1 MSKPLSDPKGF
12 SLNQLLYNSVIGFL
26 SLLLIA
32 LLVALATR
40 LIYPRIVNNRVESN
54 SQLISNVIQ
63 IEVLNGCGI
72 NGIARSYTE
81 VLRKSGFDVVEIGNF
96 DHDTLEKTFIISRNG
111 IMDNARQIARA
122 LGVSE
127 TNIVREESP
136 DFYLDVTVIIG
147 HDYEQLN
154 TK

>member
-1 MSKPLSDPKGF
+1 MSKFPSQHQKNTIHHLL
-12 SLNQLLYNSVIGFL
+12 LNAAIGFL
-26 SLLLIA
+26 TVLLIGLLIA
-32 LLVALATR
+32 LSTR